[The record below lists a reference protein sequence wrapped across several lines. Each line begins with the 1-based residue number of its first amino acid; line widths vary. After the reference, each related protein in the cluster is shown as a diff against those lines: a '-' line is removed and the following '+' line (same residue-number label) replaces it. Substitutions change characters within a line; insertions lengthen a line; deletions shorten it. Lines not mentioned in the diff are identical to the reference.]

1 MVQPPIAAESVSEP
15 IVSHTLCEPQ
25 TQHFAPIH
33 RWYDM
38 DAQLSDMVR
47 TIEVLSP
54 QSQLLFGHLLKN
66 TISRLIKLR
75 GRAFTRELN
84 GQTFLGIIK
93 SKRSRRWYDQSP
105 TLHTAFNMLFSLSD
119 PDKTLIARELAIP
132 AELIHDYEAYAKA
145 HNDKVHV
152 NVTFSIL
159 ETYLTKGREEALS
172 VYAIFH
178 S

>member
-1 MVQPPIAAESVSEP
+1 M
-15 IVSHTLCEPQ
+15 SHTLCEPKAQ
-25 TQHFAPIH
+25 NFIPIH

-75 GRAFTRELN
+75 GRSFVKGLN
-84 GQTFLGIIK
+84 SQTFIGIIK
-93 SKRSRRWYDQSP
+93 SKRSRRWYDQSH

-119 PDKTLIARELAIP
+119 LDKAIIARELAIP
-132 AELIHDYEAYAKA
+132 AELIHDYETYAKA
-145 HNDKVHV
+145 HNDKIHA

-159 ETYLTKGREEALS
+159 ETYLTKGREEALKI
-172 VYAIFH
+172 YAIFH